1 MLKLHLSRVDR
12 VYGFRGNFWYL
23 TKQNKKKLVSDNLC
37 FTKLGSNISIH
48 LSFPTIFY
56 PVSFIDSKSSH
67 TPVSYCIICVVFC
80 SLVLNL
86 GYPLNENI
94 WSNTHWLTR
103 NSRGLHGRIAASVEQ
118 RWTCSHWFMTWKAWT
133 CWYLLD
139 RRIWKAFSNTWCSAR
154 CNTLRLR

>member
-1 MLKLHLSRVDR
+1 MLKLHLSRVNS
-12 VYGFRGNFWYL
+12 VYGFGGELLIFNKTKRNLSAITHVLRSYAAIYL
-23 TKQNKKKLVSDNLC
+23 
-37 FTKLGSNISIH
+37 SIY
-48 LSFPTIFY
+48 LSFPTIFH

-86 GYPLNENI
+86 GFPLNKNI
-94 WSNTHWLTR
+94 WSNIHWLTR
-103 NSRGLHGRIAASVEQ
+103 NSRGFHGRGAASVEQ

-139 RRIWKAFSNTWCSAR
+139 RRIWKAFSNTWYSAR